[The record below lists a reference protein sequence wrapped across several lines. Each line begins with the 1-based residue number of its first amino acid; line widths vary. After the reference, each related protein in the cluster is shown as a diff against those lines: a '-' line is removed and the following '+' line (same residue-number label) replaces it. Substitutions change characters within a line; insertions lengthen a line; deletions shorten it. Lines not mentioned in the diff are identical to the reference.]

1 MTLTLT
7 KSGGWTTT
15 IDNLDRYYYVYDDD
29 GNIID
34 RYLWLYYVSEVN
46 NVYYE
51 ADYSDECKTGINSG
65 TLEFTN
71 KRNEL
76 VPTTLPETG
85 GIGERTVEMAG
96 FGLVLISLAGMVL
109 TFTRRKKKTYF
120 ESS

>member
-7 KSGGWTTT
+7 KSGKWTTT
-15 IDNLDRYYYVYDDD
+15 IDNLERYYYVYDDD

-46 NVYYE
+46 NVYYTAE
-51 ADYSDECKTGINSG
+51 YTDECKTGINSG

-76 VPTTLPETG
+76 VPATLPETG

-96 FGLVLISLAGMVL
+96 FGLVLISLAGMAL
-109 TFTRRKKKTYF
+109 TFTRRKKKAHF
-120 ESS
+120 GSS